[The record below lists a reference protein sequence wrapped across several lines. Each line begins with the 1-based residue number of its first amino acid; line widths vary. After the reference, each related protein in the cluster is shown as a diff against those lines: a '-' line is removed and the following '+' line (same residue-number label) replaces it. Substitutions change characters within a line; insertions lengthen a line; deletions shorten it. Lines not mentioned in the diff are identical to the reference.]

1 MEYVQMTLDDWL
13 LLKKEILGEL
23 ARTSASFVRIGYL
36 LRQAEDNEGYKN
48 DGYDSLAEW
57 AGAELGLSPS
67 YVSRFKKINARYSVG
82 GYSDRLRPE
91 YVGYGS
97 AKLGEML
104 ALPDADMEMVTPETK
119 RDDIRALNR
128 FNKEKPVA
136 ESETWLREMME
147 VTPDAVKVDLLK
159 AYAAEGHI
167 TGKKCEQILNPAGS
181 RLVRTKAAVI
191 ALTEDGVIVKIFS
204 PEADRKR
211 LTWQELADRL
221 EEMIGSGEL
230 SAGRETAEAAQER
243 AESPEKAH
251 EAEGATN
258 TGSEAGGA
266 EKAPEKAKAS
276 GNTQEAEEIPEQI
289 PKEEN
294 EETQAGEETAEDGN
308 NGESS
313 EENSDAAEG
322 IEAAEAEGVEAAESF
337 DEEGEGPEDEIAPA
351 QKESGRSGISDFSEV
366 PPVVQKEDSQIR
378 DIEKMIRA
386 LDKALKRSDWDWML
400 NLIHGIEA
408 AVKAKR
414 RDGA

>member
-1 MEYVQMTLDDWL
+1 M
-13 LLKKEILGEL
+13 
-23 ARTSASFVRIGYL
+23 
-36 LRQAEDNEGYKN
+36 
-48 DGYDSLAEW
+48 
-57 AGAELGLSPS
+57 
-67 YVSRFKKINARYSVG
+67 SRFKKINARYSVG

-159 AYAAEGHI
+159 AYSAEGHI

-289 PKEEN
+289 PKEE
-294 EETQAGEETAEDGN
+294 TQAGKETAED
-308 NGESS
+308 GESS
-313 EENSDAAEG
+313 EENADAAEG
-322 IEAAEAEGVEAAESF
+322 IEAAEGLETADGIGKAEDLEKAEAEGVEAAKPS

-378 DIEKMIRA
+378 YIEKMIRA

>member
-1 MEYVQMTLDDWL
+1 
-13 LLKKEILGEL
+13 
-23 ARTSASFVRIGYL
+23 
-36 LRQAEDNEGYKN
+36 
-48 DGYDSLAEW
+48 
-57 AGAELGLSPS
+57 
-67 YVSRFKKINARYSVG
+67 
-82 GYSDRLRPE
+82 
-91 YVGYGS
+91 
-97 AKLGEML
+97 
-104 ALPDADMEMVTPETK
+104 
-119 RDDIRALNR
+119 
-128 FNKEKPVA
+128 
-136 ESETWLREMME
+136 MME

-159 AYAAEGHI
+159 AYSAEGHI

-191 ALTEDGVIVKIFS
+191 ALTEDGVIMKIFS

-251 EAEGATN
+251 
-258 TGSEAGGA
+258 
-266 EKAPEKAKAS
+266 K
-276 GNTQEAEEIPEQI
+276 
-289 PKEEN
+289 
-294 EETQAGEETAEDGN
+294 
-308 NGESS
+308 
-313 EENSDAAEG
+313 
-322 IEAAEAEGVEAAESF
+322 AEGVEAAKPS